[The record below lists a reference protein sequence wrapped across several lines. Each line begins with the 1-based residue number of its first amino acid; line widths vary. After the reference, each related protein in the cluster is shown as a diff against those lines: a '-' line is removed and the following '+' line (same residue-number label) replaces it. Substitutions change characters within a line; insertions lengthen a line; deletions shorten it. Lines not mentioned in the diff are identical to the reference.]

1 MIRVIDAR
9 RCSHLAPAA
18 APNVPPPAPEAAGKL
33 IGSVLYNVGHRRW
46 LRRGPA
52 PRPGTGPPDR
62 LGQPGPFP
70 GLVDGHEATE
80 LHPANN
86 VSVTADPS

>member
-1 MIRVIDAR
+1 MNVGYSDPVPRVAR
-9 RCSHLAPAA
+9 ERAQIIAEFYVTCRTPKPAA
-18 APNVPPPAPEAAGKL
+18 APRHRPA
-33 IGSVLYNVGHRRW
+33 R
-46 LRRGPA
+46 PA
-52 PRPGTGPPDR
+52 RPAR
-62 LGQPGPFP
+62 AFP

>member
-1 MIRVIDAR
+1 MRET
-9 RCSHLAPAA
+9 SELT
-18 APNVPPPAPEAAGKL
+18 GKV

-52 PRPGTGPPDR
+52 PHPGTGQPGR
-62 LGQPGPFP
+62 YRQPGPFP
-70 GLVDGHEATE
+70 GVVDGNAPTG

-86 VSVTADPS
+86 VSVTAEPS